1 MNNTIKTISHIPT
14 SADDIQV
21 GDIFCET
28 LVYNSTT
35 VIFYQVVSRTKKFV
49 TVKEMKSEERYD
61 DKFGT
66 TGTTLPTSTLYER
79 EFRCK
84 ITEKYGKVCF
94 NIQMGRAYPWD
105 GSAKHISND

>member
-28 LVYNSTT
+28 LIYNSTT
-35 VIFYQVVSRTKKFV
+35 VNFYQVVSRTKKFV
-49 TVKEMKSEERYD
+49 TVKEMKSERVYD
-61 DKFGT
+61 DEYGS
-66 TGTTLPTSTLYER
+66 TGTALPTSTLYDR

-84 ITEKYGKVCF
+84 ITERYGKICF
-94 NIQMGRAYPWD
+94 KIRLGRAYPWD
-105 GSAKHISND
+105 GSAKDISCD